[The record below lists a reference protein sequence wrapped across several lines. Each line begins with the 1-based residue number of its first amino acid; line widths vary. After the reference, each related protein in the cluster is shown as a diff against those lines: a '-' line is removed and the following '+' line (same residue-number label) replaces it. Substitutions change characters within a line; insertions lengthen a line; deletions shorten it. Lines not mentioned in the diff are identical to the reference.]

1 MPYIY
6 SGNVVSEIATVSSL
20 VADIIDKLSSRL
32 DKEQLMDLRLI
43 LSELM
48 INGCEHGNENN
59 RRKFVSLD
67 LVVNPTAINVVVS
80 DEGKGIG
87 IQDFKINP
95 KNLSCSGRG
104 LKIVKAL
111 CDEFR
116 IEDTN
121 IYCTLYR

>member
-6 SGNVVSEIATVSSL
+6 TGNVVSEIATVSSL

-59 RRKFVSLD
+59 RRKLVSLD
-67 LVVNPTAINVVVS
+67 LVVNPTAINLVVS

-87 IQDFKINP
+87 LDALEDHSS
-95 KNLSCSGRG
+95 NLSCSGRG

-116 IEDTN
+116 IEDTH